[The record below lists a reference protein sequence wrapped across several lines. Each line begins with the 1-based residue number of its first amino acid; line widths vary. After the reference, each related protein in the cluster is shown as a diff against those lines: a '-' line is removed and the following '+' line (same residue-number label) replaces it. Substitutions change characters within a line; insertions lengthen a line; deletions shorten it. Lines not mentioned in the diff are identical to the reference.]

1 MGEVEDALDDA
12 LSWRRVELQ
21 ALRAAIAHAERTAP
35 GSPLARA
42 LARSG
47 VTMLYAHWE
56 GFVKEACQAYVD
68 FVARRRLR
76 LDELNEDLVRTV
88 LLSLGKRAVAGDE
101 SSTLALIEAVLEPA
115 KARAR
120 IPKNTIVDTKSNL
133 RYAVL
138 AEIMSSIGFPV
149 TSFATRDKLIDRTLC
164 DGRNT
169 IAHGRNLYPAVGSF
183 DDLHAEVMEMIEDV
197 RDLILAAV
205 RQGSYRRP
213 LAQQAIGPG

>member
-1 MGEVEDALDDA
+1 MASRTIGEVEDALDDA

-21 ALRAAIAHAERTAP
+21 ALGAAIAEAERSSP

-47 VTMLYAHWE
+47 VAMLYAHWE
-56 GFVKEACQAYVD
+56 GFVKESCQCYVD

-88 LLSLGKRAVAGDE
+88 LQSLSRRAAGGDE
-101 SSTLALIEAVLEPA
+101 SSIAALVEAVTRPTV
-115 KARAR
+115 ARAR
-120 IPKNTIVDTKSNL
+120 FQKGGIVDTKSNL

-138 AEIMSSIGFPV
+138 AEIMTAIGFPV
-149 TSFATRDKLIDRTLC
+149 SSFATRDKLIDRTLC
-164 DGRNT
+164 DGRNG
-169 IAHGRNLYPAVGSF
+169 IAHGRSMYPAPGSF
-183 DDLHAEVMEMIEDV
+183 AVLHAEVMEMMEEI

-213 LAQQAIGPG
+213 APL